1 MHALSLTNASCRC
14 CSLEEEQEEASTK
27 AALTVHVQDD
37 AGAAPVDATPQDAE
51 LSQARAVVLELNRRE
66 EAPSLRESSLDHEDS
81 EDSED
86 GVAVTVADEVQNI
99 SVRRVASFDRL
110 RSRTNALTRAKQAN
124 SSRQPLGQSYLG
136 EQSVLDEQSVPS
148 SSRASISSA
157 DVSLNVDTLEP
168 LHKDGAY
175 APTPLEQALQLNE
188 VRNQL
193 GFG

>member
-1 MHALSLTNASCRC
+1 
-14 CSLEEEQEEASTK
+14 
-27 AALTVHVQDD
+27 VHVQDD
-37 AGAAPVDATPQDAE
+37 AGAPADDSPEGAE
-51 LSQARAVVLELNRRE
+51 LAKARAVILELSRGE
-66 EAPSLRESSLDHEDS
+66 DALSLRESSL
-81 EDSED
+81 DSED